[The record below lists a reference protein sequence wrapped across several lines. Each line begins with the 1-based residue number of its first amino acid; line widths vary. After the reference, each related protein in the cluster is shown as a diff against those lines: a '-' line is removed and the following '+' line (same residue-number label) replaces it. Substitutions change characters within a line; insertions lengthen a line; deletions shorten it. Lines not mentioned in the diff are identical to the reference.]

1 MNDRIAILGLGYVGL
16 PLATEFA
23 KKFKVL
29 GYDSDPKRVNELNL
43 LIDKTKQVDPSKLK
57 NSLKRKLVLSSN
69 ENMLKDFNVY
79 ISTVPTP
86 VSAKKKPDLTYLISV
101 SKTIGKY
108 LKKGDLV
115 IYESTVYPGCT
126 EEECIPVLEKSSGLT
141 FNKDFFCGYSPERI
155 NPNDKKHT
163 IKNIVK
169 ITSGSNKKTAL
180 FVDNL
185 YKKIIKSGTHCTSS
199 IKIAEA
205 AKVIE
210 NSQRDINIAFVNE
223 LAKICSLLKIDTLDV
238 LEAASSKW
246 NFLNFKPGLVGG
258 HCIGVDP
265 YYLTYKAQSVGYHP
279 EIILAGR
286 RLNDGMGAYISV
298 QLVKAM
304 LKKLIHVQDSRVL
317 VMGLTFKEDCP
328 DHRIINCAFKLHEE
342 NLDKQLVL
350 VSKDTNMRLKARSLG
365 LLAEDYTTDAIE
377 DVSHIYP
384 GSRLIEDV
392 SSAEIDMIYDAD
404 GVDFND
410 LKSIKKPIPNENYI
424 LRNGQKS
431 VLAYFDPFEKKI
443 TQINNLN
450 AYGIT
455 PRNAEQSFALNMLLD
470 ERIQLVTLS
479 GKAGTGKTLLALAC
493 ALEKRKRFRK
503 IFLARPIV
511 PLSNKDLG
519 FLPGDIHS
527 KLDPYMQPLFDNLS
541 VIRHQFKSNEKR
553 AQRINEMLEEEK
565 LLITPLAYIRG
576 RSLQKSFFIVDEAQ
590 NLTPHEIKTIIT
602 RAGEGTKVVF
612 TGDIHQ
618 IDHPY
623 LDKKSNGL
631 TYLISRMKGQNVFA
645 HITLEKGER
654 SDLAELASNLL

>member
-1 MNDRIAILGLGYVGL
+1 MANTSKKIFVLDTNVILHD
-16 PLATEFA
+16 ATCIQNFEDNEVVIPISALEELDQFKRGNEQIHYNAREF
-23 KKFKVL
+23 L
-29 GYDSDPKRVNELNL
+29 RLLDELSIDSNSNELN
-43 LIDKTKQVDPSKLK
+43 Q
-57 NSLKRKLVLSSN
+57 
-69 ENMLKDFNVY
+69 
-79 ISTVPTP
+79 
-86 VSAKKKPDLTYLISV
+86 PD
-101 SKTIGKY
+101 GKI
-108 LKKGDLV
+108 KVVVNHNWHPDV
-115 IYESTVYPGCT
+115 
-126 EEECIPVLEKSSGLT
+126 EK
-141 FNKDFFCGYSPERI
+141 
-155 NPNDKKHT
+155 
-163 IKNIVK
+163 
-169 ITSGSNKKTAL
+169 
-180 FVDNL
+180 
-185 YKKIIKSGTHCTSS
+185 
-199 IKIAEA
+199 
-205 AKVIE
+205 
-210 NSQRDINIAFVNE
+210 
-223 LAKICSLLKIDTLDV
+223 
-238 LEAASSKW
+238 
-246 NFLNFKPGLVGG
+246 
-258 HCIGVDP
+258 
-265 YYLTYKAQSVGYHP
+265 
-279 EIILAGR
+279 
-286 RLNDGMGAYISV
+286 
-298 QLVKAM
+298 
-304 LKKLIHVQDSRVL
+304 
-317 VMGLTFKEDCP
+317 TFKEDCP

-365 LLAEDYTTDAIE
+365 LLAEDYTTDTIE

-384 GSRLIEDV
+384 GSRLIESV

-404 GVDFND
+404 GVDLNN

-431 VLAYFDPFEKKI
+431 VLAHFDPFEKKV

-470 ERIQLVTLS
+470 DRIHLITLS

-511 PLSNKDLG
+511 PLSNRDLG

-631 TYLISRMKGQNVFA
+631 TYLISRMKGQSVFA
-645 HITLEKGER
+645 HINLEKGER

>member
-1 MNDRIAILGLGYVGL
+1 MANTSKKIFVLDTNVILHD
-16 PLATEFA
+16 ATCIKNFEDNEVVIPISALEELDQFKRGNEQIHYNAREF
-23 KKFKVL
+23 L
-29 GYDSDPKRVNELNL
+29 RLLDELSIDSNSNELNH
-43 LIDKTKQVDPSKLK
+43 
-57 NSLKRKLVLSSN
+57 
-69 ENMLKDFNVY
+69 
-79 ISTVPTP
+79 P
-86 VSAKKKPDLTYLISV
+86 VGKIKVVVNHNWHPDV
-101 SKTIGKY
+101 
-108 LKKGDLV
+108 
-115 IYESTVYPGCT
+115 
-126 EEECIPVLEKSSGLT
+126 EK
-141 FNKDFFCGYSPERI
+141 
-155 NPNDKKHT
+155 
-163 IKNIVK
+163 
-169 ITSGSNKKTAL
+169 
-180 FVDNL
+180 
-185 YKKIIKSGTHCTSS
+185 
-199 IKIAEA
+199 
-205 AKVIE
+205 
-210 NSQRDINIAFVNE
+210 
-223 LAKICSLLKIDTLDV
+223 
-238 LEAASSKW
+238 
-246 NFLNFKPGLVGG
+246 
-258 HCIGVDP
+258 
-265 YYLTYKAQSVGYHP
+265 
-279 EIILAGR
+279 
-286 RLNDGMGAYISV
+286 
-298 QLVKAM
+298 
-304 LKKLIHVQDSRVL
+304 
-317 VMGLTFKEDCP
+317 TFKEDCP

-350 VSKDTNMRLKARSLG
+350 VSKDTNMRLKARSVG
-365 LLAEDYTTDAIE
+365 LMAEDYTTDTIE
-377 DVSHIYP
+377 DVNHIYP
-384 GSRLIEDV
+384 GNRLIENV
-392 SSAEIDMIYDAD
+392 SSEEIDMIYNED
-404 GVDFND
+404 GVGLSNME
-410 LKSIKKPIPNENYI
+410 SIQKPVPNENYI

-431 VLAYFDPFEKKI
+431 VLAYFDPFEKEI

-541 VIRHQFKSNEKR
+541 VIRHQFKGNEKR

-631 TYLISRMKGQNVFA
+631 TYLISRMKGQSVFA

>member
-1 MNDRIAILGLGYVGL
+1 MANTSKKIFVLDTNVILHD
-16 PLATEFA
+16 ATCIQNFEDNEVVIPISALEELDQFKRGNEQIHYNAREF
-23 KKFKVL
+23 L
-29 GYDSDPKRVNELNL
+29 RLLDELSIDSNSNELN
-43 LIDKTKQVDPSKLK
+43 Q
-57 NSLKRKLVLSSN
+57 
-69 ENMLKDFNVY
+69 
-79 ISTVPTP
+79 
-86 VSAKKKPDLTYLISV
+86 PD
-101 SKTIGKY
+101 GKI
-108 LKKGDLV
+108 KVVVNHNWHPDV
-115 IYESTVYPGCT
+115 
-126 EEECIPVLEKSSGLT
+126 EK
-141 FNKDFFCGYSPERI
+141 
-155 NPNDKKHT
+155 
-163 IKNIVK
+163 
-169 ITSGSNKKTAL
+169 
-180 FVDNL
+180 
-185 YKKIIKSGTHCTSS
+185 
-199 IKIAEA
+199 
-205 AKVIE
+205 
-210 NSQRDINIAFVNE
+210 
-223 LAKICSLLKIDTLDV
+223 
-238 LEAASSKW
+238 
-246 NFLNFKPGLVGG
+246 
-258 HCIGVDP
+258 
-265 YYLTYKAQSVGYHP
+265 
-279 EIILAGR
+279 
-286 RLNDGMGAYISV
+286 
-298 QLVKAM
+298 
-304 LKKLIHVQDSRVL
+304 
-317 VMGLTFKEDCP
+317 TFKEDCP

-365 LLAEDYTTDAIE
+365 LMAEDYTTDTIE
-377 DVSHIYP
+377 DVNHIYP
-384 GSRLIEDV
+384 GNRLIENV
-392 SSAEIDMIYDAD
+392 SSEEIDMIYNAD
-404 GVDFND
+404 GVDFKN
-410 LKSIKKPIPNENYI
+410 LESIQKPVPNENYI

-431 VLAYFDPFEKKI
+431 VLAYFDPFEKEI

-470 ERIQLVTLS
+470 ERIHLITLS

-493 ALEKRKRFRK
+493 ALERRKRFRK

>member
-1 MNDRIAILGLGYVGL
+1 MANTSKKIFVLDTNVILHD
-16 PLATEFA
+16 ATCIQNFEDNEVVIPISALEELDQFKRGNEQIHYNAREF
-23 KKFKVL
+23 L
-29 GYDSDPKRVNELNL
+29 RLLDELSIDSNSNELN
-43 LIDKTKQVDPSKLK
+43 Q
-57 NSLKRKLVLSSN
+57 
-69 ENMLKDFNVY
+69 
-79 ISTVPTP
+79 
-86 VSAKKKPDLTYLISV
+86 PD
-101 SKTIGKY
+101 GKI
-108 LKKGDLV
+108 KVVVNHNWHPDV
-115 IYESTVYPGCT
+115 
-126 EEECIPVLEKSSGLT
+126 EK
-141 FNKDFFCGYSPERI
+141 
-155 NPNDKKHT
+155 
-163 IKNIVK
+163 
-169 ITSGSNKKTAL
+169 
-180 FVDNL
+180 
-185 YKKIIKSGTHCTSS
+185 
-199 IKIAEA
+199 
-205 AKVIE
+205 
-210 NSQRDINIAFVNE
+210 
-223 LAKICSLLKIDTLDV
+223 
-238 LEAASSKW
+238 
-246 NFLNFKPGLVGG
+246 
-258 HCIGVDP
+258 
-265 YYLTYKAQSVGYHP
+265 
-279 EIILAGR
+279 
-286 RLNDGMGAYISV
+286 
-298 QLVKAM
+298 
-304 LKKLIHVQDSRVL
+304 
-317 VMGLTFKEDCP
+317 TFKEDCP

-365 LLAEDYTTDAIE
+365 LMAEDYTTDTIE
-377 DVSHIYP
+377 DVNHIYP
-384 GSRLIEDV
+384 GNRLIENV
-392 SSAEIDMIYDAD
+392 SSEEIDMIYNAD
-404 GVDFND
+404 GVDFKN
-410 LKSIKKPIPNENYI
+410 LESIQKPVPNENYI

-431 VLAYFDPFEKKI
+431 VLAYFDPFEKEI

-470 ERIQLVTLS
+470 ERIHLITLS

-631 TYLISRMKGQNVFA
+631 TYLISRMKGQSVFA

>member
-1 MNDRIAILGLGYVGL
+1 MANTPKKIFVLDTNVILHD
-16 PLATEFA
+16 ATCIQNFEDNEVVIPISALEELDQFKRGNEQIHYNAREF
-23 KKFKVL
+23 L
-29 GYDSDPKRVNELNL
+29 RLLDELSIDSNSNELN
-43 LIDKTKQVDPSKLK
+43 Q
-57 NSLKRKLVLSSN
+57 
-69 ENMLKDFNVY
+69 
-79 ISTVPTP
+79 
-86 VSAKKKPDLTYLISV
+86 PD
-101 SKTIGKY
+101 GKI
-108 LKKGDLV
+108 KVVVNHNWHPDV
-115 IYESTVYPGCT
+115 
-126 EEECIPVLEKSSGLT
+126 EK
-141 FNKDFFCGYSPERI
+141 
-155 NPNDKKHT
+155 
-163 IKNIVK
+163 
-169 ITSGSNKKTAL
+169 
-180 FVDNL
+180 
-185 YKKIIKSGTHCTSS
+185 
-199 IKIAEA
+199 
-205 AKVIE
+205 
-210 NSQRDINIAFVNE
+210 
-223 LAKICSLLKIDTLDV
+223 
-238 LEAASSKW
+238 
-246 NFLNFKPGLVGG
+246 
-258 HCIGVDP
+258 
-265 YYLTYKAQSVGYHP
+265 
-279 EIILAGR
+279 
-286 RLNDGMGAYISV
+286 
-298 QLVKAM
+298 
-304 LKKLIHVQDSRVL
+304 
-317 VMGLTFKEDCP
+317 TFKEDCP

-365 LLAEDYTTDAIE
+365 LMAEDYTTDTIE
-377 DVSHIYP
+377 DVNHIYP
-384 GSRLIEDV
+384 GNRLIENV
-392 SSAEIDMIYDAD
+392 SSEEIDMIYNAD
-404 GVDFND
+404 GVGFNK
-410 LKSIKKPIPNENYI
+410 LESIQKPVPNENYI

-431 VLAYFDPFEKKI
+431 VLAYFDPFEKEI

-493 ALEKRKRFRK
+493 ALERRKRFRR

-511 PLSNKDLG
+511 PLSNRDLG

-631 TYLISRMKGQNVFA
+631 TYLISRMKGQSVFA